1 MLQLHLLMSGVLLLW
16 SWMSEGSQSQQ
27 SMVKISLSSCDVPL
41 AHTHNSI
48 LFPIFLLVYQL
59 FMPLPICVIF
69 FDFLFVWFAPLS
81 YFINLGRNS
90 STGHDPTYIF
100 IRSRPPQCS
109 TSMPTAVVKA
119 VPLRKAVKELRKA
132 DAYFSVTFFYMKI
145 FTLNVHIS

>member
-16 SWMSEGSQSQQ
+16 SWMSGGSQSQQ

-41 AHTHNSI
+41 AQTHNSI

-59 FMPLPICVIF
+59 FMSLPISVIF

-81 YFINLGRNS
+81 HFINLGRNS

-100 IRSRPPQCS
+100 IRSGPPQCS
-109 TSMPTAVVKA
+109 TWIPTAVVKA
-119 VPLRKAVKELRKA
+119 VPLRKAVKVLWKA
-132 DAYFSVTFFYMKI
+132 DVYFYMTFFYMKI
-145 FTLNVHIS
+145 FTLSVHVS

>member
-16 SWMSEGSQSQQ
+16 SWMSGCSQSQQ
-27 SMVKISLSSCDVPL
+27 SVVKISLSSCGVPL

-59 FMPLPICVIF
+59 FMSLPICVIF

-100 IRSRPPQCS
+100 IRSGPPQCS
-109 TSMPTAVVKA
+109 TWIPTAVVKA
-119 VPLRKAVKELRKA
+119 VPLRKAVKVLSKA
-132 DAYFSVTFFYMKI
+132 DVYFYLTFFYMKM
-145 FTLNVHIS
+145 FTLNVHVS

>member
-16 SWMSEGSQSQQ
+16 SWMSGGSQSQQ
-27 SMVKISLSSCDVPL
+27 SMVKNSLSCDVPL

-48 LFPIFLLVYQL
+48 LFSIFLLVYQL

-81 YFINLGRNS
+81 YFINLGSNS

-109 TSMPTAVVKA
+109 TWIPTAVVKA
-119 VPLRKAVKELRKA
+119 VPLRKAVKVLRKA
-132 DAYFSVTFFYMKI
+132 DADFSVTFFYMKI